1 MTIAKGYT
9 PLHLWID
16 GQKLSGGGRDASLVL
31 NPSTGDV
38 LAEMPHANGADLA
51 NAVGAA
57 ERGFKTWRAVGAWDR
72 AAILRRAAELVRQR
86 AELFAR
92 VLTLE
97 EGKPLFESDWEVGA
111 IAEIIEW
118 QAEEGRRLYGRVL
131 QPRTR
136 HGSAQVLREPVGPVA
151 AFAPWNLPLFL
162 TGRKIA
168 TALGAGCSV
177 IIKPAEETP
186 ASCLLLAQAFADAGL
201 PAGVL
206 NVVLGEPSMIST
218 YLVTSEVIRKVSF
231 TGSTAVGKHLA
242 RLAADGV
249 KRITLELGG
258 HAPVIVCDDAD
269 IDATVAASIF
279 NKYFNA
285 GQICI
290 SPTRFYVQDAVYPA
304 FVEKLTAATAAV
316 TVGDGLDRNTQM
328 GPLAN
333 GRRMNAMHLH
343 LSDAVKTG
351 AKLRTGGGRIGQ
363 QGFYWQPTVLSDV
376 PDSALVMNE
385 EPFGPVAAVAPF
397 STVDEVVEKAN
408 RLPYGLAAYA
418 FTRSAT
424 RAALFSDAL
433 ESGLVGLNTFNVAP
447 PEGPFGG
454 VKQSGYG
461 SEGGSEGIDSYLVPK
476 FVTQL

>member
-1 MTIAKGYT
+1 MTIAEGYT

-16 GQKLSGGGRDASLVL
+16 GQKLSGGGRDSSLVL

-57 ERGFKTWRAVGAWDR
+57 ERGFKTWRAVG
-72 AAILRRAAELVRQR
+72 
-86 AELFAR
+86 
-92 VLTLE
+92 
-97 EGKPLFESDWEVGA
+97 
-111 IAEIIEW
+111 
-118 QAEEGRRLYGRVL
+118 
-131 QPRTR
+131 
-136 HGSAQVLREPVGPVA
+136 
-151 AFAPWNLPLFL
+151 
-162 TGRKIA
+162 
-168 TALGAGCSV
+168 
-177 IIKPAEETP
+177 
-186 ASCLLLAQAFADAGL
+186 
-201 PAGVL
+201 
-206 NVVLGEPSMIST
+206 
-218 YLVTSEVIRKVSF
+218 
-231 TGSTAVGKHLA
+231 
-242 RLAADGV
+242 
-249 KRITLELGG
+249 
-258 HAPVIVCDDAD
+258 
-269 IDATVAASIF
+269 
-279 NKYFNA
+279 
-285 GQICI
+285 
-290 SPTRFYVQDAVYPA
+290 
-304 FVEKLTAATAAV
+304 
-316 TVGDGLDRNTQM
+316 
-328 GPLAN
+328 
-333 GRRMNAMHLH
+333 
-343 LSDAVKTG
+343 AVKTG

-461 SEGGSEGIDSYLVPK
+461 SEGGSEGIDSYLVP
-476 FVTQL
+476 